1 MVTKGKAWRREEELK
16 LKEFFEA
23 GESASSIAAKLSKTE
38 VAVIH
43 KIKRLGLKG
52 GGALKRFG
60 PSPSSSSSE
69 LKLQGELLTI
79 EDALRYSGGAMLAL
93 AKPGISRFE
102 LERCKVLAHTAS
114 KYRDDMARYLDYRA
128 LELKCEEWRR
138 KYEEAAARAKK
149 ISPR

>member
-1 MVTKGKAWRREEELK
+1 MVTKGKAWPLEEELK
-16 LKEFFEA
+16 LKELFEA

-38 VAVIH
+38 IAVIH

-79 EDALRYSGGAMLAL
+79 EDALRYLGGAMLTL
-93 AKPGISRFE
+93 SRPEISKFE

-114 KYRDDMARYLDYRA
+114 KYADDMARHLNFRG
-128 LELKCEEWRR
+128 LEMECERWRK
-138 KYEEAAARAKK
+138 KYEDVAKAKK